1 MFENLAMVNEIV
13 GENEVSVYLLE
24 EKRDIV
30 VKANKNYI
38 LLVNGLGSTTL
49 MELYSFQYDVMRLL
63 ELEGLSIKFCK
74 VGNLMTSCDMSG
86 ISLTL
91 CSVKD
96 PKWLDYLNAP
106 TGAFAW

>member
-38 LLVNGLGSTTL
+38 KLLSD
-49 MELYSFQYDVMRLL
+49 ELNQKEEDNTMILAVDINNK
-63 ELEGLSIKFCK
+63 SI
-74 VGNLMTSCDMSG
+74 
-86 ISLTL
+86 IE
-91 CSVKD
+91 
-96 PKWLDYLNAP
+96 DYNYEV
-106 TGAFAW
+106 

>member
-38 LLVNGLGSTTL
+38 KLLSD
-49 MELYSFQYDVMRLL
+49 ELNQKEEDNTMIRAVDIKNK
-63 ELEGLSIKFCK
+63 SI
-74 VGNLMTSCDMSG
+74 
-86 ISLTL
+86 IE
-91 CSVKD
+91 
-96 PKWLDYLNAP
+96 DYNYEV
-106 TGAFAW
+106 

>member
-38 LLVNGLGSTTL
+38 KLLSD
-49 MELYSFQYDVMRLL
+49 ELNQKEEDNTMILVVDIKNK
-63 ELEGLSIKFCK
+63 SI
-74 VGNLMTSCDMSG
+74 
-86 ISLTL
+86 IE
-91 CSVKD
+91 
-96 PKWLDYLNAP
+96 DYNYEV
-106 TGAFAW
+106 

>member
-38 LLVNGLGSTTL
+38 KLLSD
-49 MELYSFQYDVMRLL
+49 ELNHKEEDNTMILAVDIKNK
-63 ELEGLSIKFCK
+63 SI
-74 VGNLMTSCDMSG
+74 
-86 ISLTL
+86 IE
-91 CSVKD
+91 
-96 PKWLDYLNAP
+96 DYNYEI
-106 TGAFAW
+106 